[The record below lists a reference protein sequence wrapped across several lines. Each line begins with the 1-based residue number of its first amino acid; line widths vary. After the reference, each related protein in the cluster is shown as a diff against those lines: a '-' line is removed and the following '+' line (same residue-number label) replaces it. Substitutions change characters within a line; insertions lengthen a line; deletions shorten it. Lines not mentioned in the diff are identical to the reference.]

1 MVLTPPVVSVGVV
14 VGAVVGTVVGAVVGA
29 VVGLLVGAVVVTL
42 PVSEVLPV
50 SSVNVPVQPVN
61 MAAQSASARARILNF
76 FIIFLLHKWDTVL
89 LLPKSKGLRRKKSHC
104 KKTLI
109 FLFIYV

>member
-1 MVLTPPVVSVGVV
+1 MVLTPPVVSVGE
-14 VGAVVGTVVGAVVGA
+14 VVGAVVGA
-29 VVGLLVGAVVVTL
+29 VVGVVVGFVVGLVVGAVVAEV
-42 PVSEVLPV
+42 PVV
-50 SSVNVPVQPVN
+50 SSVMLAVQPVKRL
-61 MAAQSASARARILNF
+61 ALTISARARIQNF

-109 FLFIYV
+109 FQFIYV